1 MELEIEQIVAGALLY
16 FENIS
21 SLDISLLVEDF
32 KKTYPDFELKDLS
45 LNHLGKYVELNHN
58 KLSLKKGLILN
69 SDFKKNIKQIAGK
82 NVMTYFQT
90 FDFEKFILKK
100 VEKLSRVRMDELDTI
115 FCDLQ
120 LKELQKLDG
129 KGYLT
134 ITLSNDIINDDDR
147 EIKLSNYGK
156 VALFKKMY
164 DNELKVLIA
173 ELNSRGCDLNFVDQF
188 LLTQNLKLPVQEI
201 LTVNNID
208 AYLNNCDIEKLKN
221 KSSELNFIRLE
232 NKKSEIFNEEGKK
245 CIENI
250 LSVWDDSHCIFICHP
265 NHLFTESKFRQNARK
280 VPNNINW
287 NNIDINKMFQI
298 NNYKMFISPNCHD
311 AFKYVHNRLRYEI
324 MKKEN
329 INFATYL
336 VVVEQ
341 YIFDYEDNYIVRG
354 IIKGDWDGYSIA
366 FNPEYQKTVPQSI
379 FEKSIR
385 FSGNEIPNIY
395 CQKRKK

>member
-32 KKTYPDFELKDLS
+32 KKNFPDYELKDLS
-45 LNHLGKYVELNHN
+45 LNHIDKYVELNHE
-58 KLSLKKGLILN
+58 KLSLKKGVFLN
-69 SDFKKNIKQIAGK
+69 LDLKKNIEQIAGK
-82 NVMTYFQT
+82 DVVTYFQT

-100 VEKLSRVRMDELDTI
+100 LEKLSGVRIDEIDTI
-115 FCDLQ
+115 FCNFQ
-120 LKELQKLDG
+120 LKELQKLDS

-134 ITLSNDIINDDDR
+134 ITLSDDIINDDDR
-147 EIKLSNYGK
+147 EIKLSDHGK
-156 VALFKKMY
+156 VALFKKIH
-164 DNELKVLIA
+164 DNELNVLIA
-173 ELNSRGCDLNFVDQF
+173 ELNSRGCDLSFVDQF
-188 LLTQNLKLPVQEI
+188 LLTQDLRLPVGEI

-208 AYLNNCDIEKLKN
+208 AYLNNCDIEKPKIE
-221 KSSELNFIRLE
+221 SSKLNFIRLE
-232 NKKSEIFNEEGKK
+232 NNKREIVNEEGKK
-245 CIENI
+245 YIENI

-265 NHLFTESKFRQNARK
+265 NHLFTESRFTQNARK
-280 VPNNINW
+280 VPDNISW

-298 NNYKMFISPNCHD
+298 DNYKMFISPNCHD
-311 AFKYVHNRLRYEI
+311 AFAYVHKRLGHEI
-324 MKKEN
+324 IKKDN

-354 IIKGDWDGYSIA
+354 IIKGDWNGYSIA
-366 FNPEYQKTVPQSI
+366 FNPEYQETIPQSI
-379 FEKSIR
+379 FEKSMR
-385 FSGNEIPNIY
+385 FSGNKIPHIY